1 LGVNQPNF
9 KLRALVIGECFNGCA
24 YDKRMAPQD
33 RIPNGLKVSTA
44 TRSRGA
50 PDEEIIG
57 SVNHRITR
65 SPAALAGRSIYIN
78 FVFFGRKKKSP
89 HWSALEYRPG
99 CEW

>member
-1 LGVNQPNF
+1 LAVNQPNF

-24 YDKRMAPQD
+24 HDKRMAPQD

-65 SPAALAGRSIYIN
+65 SPAALPGRSIYIN
-78 FVFFGRKKKSP
+78 FVFLRTQKEKPS
-89 HWSALEYRPG
+89 
-99 CEW
+99 